1 MSASTATKSSAAKG
15 KKAATPAQLRAA
27 AREEL
32 SALFASAPGG
42 SIAGEEEFVE
52 FARRV
57 LAQLAII
64 GGGEYTE
71 EVAYQ
76 AVRLVRETAGFA
88 TGVEGET
95 VDESVPWTHP
105 LYRQAFAQVQ
115 AELAA
120 ERTDREGED
129 EAPASVAEVEAE

>member
-1 MSASTATKSSAAKG
+1 MSASTAAKSTAAKG
-15 KKAATPAQLRAA
+15 KKTATPAQLRAA

-32 SALFASAPGG
+32 NALFASAPGG
-42 SIAGEEEFVE
+42 SIAGEEEYVE

-76 AVRLVRETAGFA
+76 AVRL
-88 TGVEGET
+88 
-95 VDESVPWTHP
+95 
-105 LYRQAFAQVQ
+105 
-115 AELAA
+115 
-120 ERTDREGED
+120 
-129 EAPASVAEVEAE
+129 